1 MGFAWFC
8 GNKERSSM
16 KRAWLGTT
24 SWISFQDE
32 VFIFLQGSWPALT
45 INRQSSLQSFL
56 GGEGHDCPRG
66 REVSW
71 TKLPGRWQEKW
82 SFSHS
87 EGKTSWF
94 SSVYLDYLRG
104 NSMVSWCFLCH
115 LFLLQWS
122 AAAGATDSSKVQQA
136 DDLHPKD
143 RWWRGCGLVLVECS
157 GG

>member
-1 MGFAWFC
+1 MGLH
-8 GNKERSSM
+8 GSVVT
-16 KRAWLGTT
+16 KRDPQWNVLDLEPHHG
-24 SWISFQDE
+24 SVSKILF
-32 VFIFLQGSWPALT
+32 FFLQGSWPALT
-45 INRQSSLQSFL
+45 INRQSFLQSFL

-87 EGKTSWF
+87 KGKTSWF

-115 LFLLQWS
+115 LFLLQWW
-122 AAAGATDSSKVQQA
+122 AAGATDSWGPAS
-136 DDLHPKD
+136 
-143 RWWRGCGLVLVECS
+143 RWSTPERSVVARMWFGDVLVN
-157 GG
+157 GF